1 MIREELLH
9 PIISHFPIAMLV
21 SLSFIKLAHLIVIKK
36 SEIWAKNFKLISTIL
51 LGLGSFLLLPT
62 LFLGEMATDI
72 VKVNACDLTKI
83 YAHEELAETCLF
95 IFIAAIFMDV
105 LGNLDQFKSKIFIQV
120 ITFAIILIGNF
131 YLFQTGHTGAEL
143 VYEYGTAVKGY
154 NCSN

>member
-36 SEIWAKNFKLISTIL
+36 SENWAKNLKLLSTVL
-51 LGLGSFLLLPT
+51 LGIGSFLLLPT

-72 VKVNACDLTKI
+72 IKVNACNLTKI
-83 YAHEELAETCLF
+83 YAHEELAESCLY
-95 IFIAAIFMDV
+95 IFIAAIFIDV
-105 LGNLDQFKSKIFIQV
+105 LGNIDQLKSKISLQILCFI
-120 ITFAIILIGNF
+120 FILIGNY

-143 VYEYGTAVKGY
+143 VYEYGTAVSGY
-154 NCSN
+154 TCP